1 MDTSSTEHT
10 LRKWR
15 ECVKSKIKDIQ
26 ITKDQI
32 TIFEKRIRD
41 LQVEKE
47 VIQSTEF

>member
-10 LRKWR
+10 LRKLR

-41 LQVEKE
+41 LKVEKE
-47 VIQSTEF
+47 VIQSMEF